1 MLLLERQHLT
11 VNETIQFTRRILA
24 RLEREGLLDYEK
36 AAMELRE
43 KKRLEAKV
51 KKASA

>member
-1 MLLLERQHLT
+1 MFILERQQLS
-11 VNETIQFTRRILA
+11 VNETIRFTREILA

-51 KKASA
+51 KKANA